1 MNLVACDAFNNLLMY
16 SGMIHYQNS
25 MEECI
30 RDLLRRFQLEQYTD
44 MFLSNGYDD
53 VGVIR
58 GINEIDLQTMGLTCR
73 KEIYDILDL
82 LNQLN
87 EAFAM

>member
-1 MNLVACDAFNNLLMY
+1 
-16 SGMIHYQNS
+16 

-30 RDLLRRFQLEQYTD
+30 KDLLKRFQLETYID

-58 GINEIDLQTMGLTCR
+58 GINEADLQMMGITCH

-82 LNQLN
+82 LQQLN
-87 EAFAM
+87 AAFTM

>member
-1 MNLVACDAFNNLLMY
+1 
-16 SGMIHYQNS
+16 MIYYQNN

-30 RDLLRRFQLEQYTD
+30 KDLLKRFQLETYID

-58 GINEIDLQTMGLTCR
+58 GINEADLQMMGITCH

-82 LNQLN
+82 LQQLN
-87 EAFAM
+87 AAFTM

>member
-1 MNLVACDAFNNLLMY
+1 
-16 SGMIHYQNS
+16 MIHYQNN

-30 RDLLRRFQLEQYTD
+30 KDLLKRFQLETYID

-58 GINEIDLQTMGLTCR
+58 GINEADLQMMGITCH

-82 LNQLN
+82 LQQLN
-87 EAFAM
+87 AAFTM

>member
-1 MNLVACDAFNNLLMY
+1 
-16 SGMIHYQNS
+16 MIHYQNS

-30 RDLLRRFQLEQYTD
+30 RHLLKRFQLDQYTD

-58 GINEIDLQTMGLTCR
+58 GINEVDLQMMGLTCH
-73 KEIYDILDL
+73 KEIYEILDL
-82 LNQLN
+82 LSQLN
-87 EAFAM
+87 EAFTMLVQITELTVHWYCKF

>member
-1 MNLVACDAFNNLLMY
+1 
-16 SGMIHYQNS
+16 MICYQNN

-30 RDLLRRFQLEQYTD
+30 KDLLKRFQLEQYAD

-53 VGVIR
+53 VAVIR
-58 GINEIDLQTMGLTCR
+58 GINEMDLQTMGLTCH
-73 KEIYDILDL
+73 KEIYDILYL